1 MEGLIRTVRGDIDA
15 SSFGPAYIHEHLI
28 TEPRAGQG
36 SDLHLDDPLRM
47 AAELADFREAGGR
60 GLLEATTPEFGR
72 DPEGL
77 RRLSESTGVHV
88 VAVTGHQHEDFWRD
102 VVDLEGPDE
111 AVLEHRFVRDLTEG
125 MDGTA
130 TRAGAIKVGTSL
142 DRITS
147 AEAKVIRAAGSA
159 HRTIGAPVV
168 THTTAGTMALSQ
180 LEALERAGV
189 DPARICVGH
198 LDSRLIWE
206 EHLELARRG
215 AFLGYDQISKDK
227 YGSDEERARFII
239 RLIEAG
245 FGDQICL
252 GGDMARR
259 SYHPFFGGGPGL
271 THILTSF
278 SALLERGGLSREGW
292 RSLLIDNPARLLA
305 WRPA

>member
-1 MEGLIRTVRGDIDA
+1 MEGLIRTVRGDIDPN
-15 SSFGPAYIHEHLI
+15 SFGPAYVHEHLI

-36 SDLHLDDPLRM
+36 SDFRLDDRLRM

-60 GLLEATTPEFGR
+60 GLLDATTPEFGR

-102 VVDLEGPDE
+102 VVDLEGTDQ
-111 AVLEHRFVRDLTEG
+111 AGLEQRFVRDLTEG

-159 HRTIGAPVV
+159 HRIIGAPVV

-198 LDSRLIWE
+198 LDRRLIWE

-227 YGSDEERARFII
+227 YASDEERARFVI

-245 FGDQICL
+245 FGEQICL

-259 SYHPFFGGGPGL
+259 SYHPSFGGGPGL

-278 SALLERGGLSREGW
+278 SALLEHEGLSKEGW